1 MKNTFKRTLALALA
15 VVMLLSVCVIGVS
28 AEDTEVALNGGVNT
42 DTVTVY
48 EFWQE
53 KYASDSNFVYNFGAT
68 DMTTTISEHYAKGEL
83 NWKVAYTSST
93 TDSCTGK
100 SLFSAGRPY
109 HYVQIGKS
117 TGNNFYGL
125 YLKSPGAGTYNV
137 TLNYSVTNDG
147 QAATEMKA
155 YLFPATFVENGV
167 SEGTQWKYM
176 ISNNDDKAENGTDTN
191 GIIYL
196 GAYSCYDADVEAYE
210 VRTLTKTGV
219 ELSSEKEYIL
229 VLAAAN
235 CTVAG
240 ATTMKH
246 YTNKLALEKTSADS
260 ADVNVK
266 AYDFYYQPS
275 GTAYSGT
282 WYDNSQKVYDN
293 YETSGWRYEAASTT
307 YQMDNS
313 NTFDGTA
320 KGMRYFAGGAN
331 WYAIRIKAPAAGVY
345 NVKLDYGQIKGKA
358 GVGDVYMFPA
368 SAVDKT
374 LDLSKLSTTD
384 TAVTALINK
393 GSLTDADL
401 TLTGEAAADKLGVLQ
416 AADMWSTLGR
426 SDGNAINTAL
436 KTPINDVL
444 TAGNYTTLFTGVIYY
459 AETSTTKSE
468 ESKTLVTFPAVE
480 ADNYSDEYIVVFKF
494 TSGSDLYN
502 SKLTFTEVVDNSVA
516 VIESPES
523 AEINFTGYANGTG
536 LYANKAA
543 MDAAFSSGT
552 ASWNFEMCE
561 NPDYYYTDSTVRS
574 YFKDAAAGIEQW
586 MGTAGFLAVRIKS
599 PVSGEY
605 DVTLSHGTST
615 RGATGGEFY
624 LVPAPNAAYTE
635 TEVEDLMANSNAV
648 ASTNFTGGT
657 VTNNNLVYGDVKTL
671 DSFRYTFTAG
681 QEYLLIAKVTEGTT
695 LSTAAGGT
703 VNYGYL
709 YMCGIELTPTVSYKS
724 AGQYDSFRAALAAAE
739 EDENH
744 PTVKLLSDIKVADLG
759 VTCNIDLNG
768 NDLTVYGDMTSVATV
783 SDSKDGEG
791 VLTVTG
797 EMILAG
803 TQAQL
808 PLYDAAVNGC
818 RLYSVTWGDNNQSE
832 AAVNNA
838 KKYWFQLYFDNTAAY
853 DLIATGTS
861 GLSIGVVLDWD
872 TDSKAFD
879 FVDKTEHT
887 AAAFAAGWG
896 EFMKTAK
903 TPWIWVNVLNVV
915 EGVTV
920 TPVIEANGAQIACA
934 PIA

>member
-15 VVMLLSVCVIGVS
+15 IVMLLSVSVIGVS
-28 AEDTEVALNGGVNT
+28 AEETEVALNGGVMT
-42 DTVTVY
+42 DTVAIY

-53 KYASDSNFVYNFGAT
+53 KYASDSNFLVNFGAT
-68 DMTTTISEHYAKGEL
+68 DMTNTLKDHYDNGEL
-83 NWKVAYTSST
+83 NWRIAWNTVA

-117 TGNNFYGL
+117 TGNSFYGL
-125 YLKSPGAGTYNV
+125 YLKNPGAGTYDV
-137 TLNYSVTNDG
+137 TLNYSVTNDI
-147 QAATEMKA
+147 QAASEMKA
-155 YLFPATFVENGV
+155 YLFPATFVENSVAG
-167 SEGTQWKYM
+167 GAQWKYV
-176 ISNNDDKAENGTDTN
+176 ISGNDDNAENGTDTN

-196 GAYSCYDADVEAYE
+196 GSYSCYDANVSQYE
-210 VRTLTKTGV
+210 ERSLVKNGV
-219 ELSSEKEYIL
+219 ELSSEQEYIL
-229 VLAAAN
+229 VLAAVSTNGTAS
-235 CTVAG
+235 TL
-240 ATTMKH
+240 KH
-246 YTNKLALEKTSADS
+246 YTNKLALEKTSA
-260 ADVNVK
+260 NVAAETK
-266 AYDFYYQPS
+266 SYGFYLSDYAGATLAAQAATIKS
-275 GTAYSGT
+275 R
-282 WYDNSQKVYDN
+282 
-293 YETSGWRYEAASTT
+293 YESTGSDHLSWRYETATNE
-307 YQMDNS
+307 YQMNRNNKFNNNLKKPYETLRLS
-313 NTFDGTA
+313 HYAPSSTVPYSYVALRIESPGTGEYQVALTHGQQTDG
-320 KGMRYFAGGAN
+320 GQGE
-331 WYAIRIKAPAAGVY
+331 VY
-345 NVKLDYGQIKGKA
+345 LL
-358 GVGDVYMFPA
+358 PA
-368 SAVDKT
+368 SEVE
-374 LDLSKLSTTD
+374 
-384 TAVTALINK
+384 AL
-393 GSLTDADL
+393 
-401 TLTGEAAADKLGVLQ
+401 
-416 AADMWSTLGR
+416 
-426 SDGNAINTAL
+426 
-436 KTPINDVL
+436 
-444 TAGNYTTLFTGVIYY
+444 
-459 AETSTTKSE
+459 
-468 ESKTLVTFPAVE
+468 VE
-480 ADNYSDEYIVVFKF
+480 ADGTYDYDTLATEIAAGLAENRATTAAPNGPVRAAIESLLPNTAPVIDNVNYYNTADTAKVVTNGTKYTFNANEEYIVIF
-494 TSGSDLYN
+494 TVKAVSYMYLNSLDL
-502 SKLTFTEVVDNSVA
+502 TPVAPAVA

-523 AEINFTGYANGTG
+523 AEINFTGYANGST
-536 LYANKAA
+536 LYSNKAA
-543 MDAAFSSGT
+543 MDAAYAAG
-552 ASWNFEMCE
+552 AAWNFEMCE
-561 NPDYYYTDSTVRS
+561 NPTYYFEGGRS
-574 YFKDAAAGIEQW
+574 YFKDAVAGIEQW

-624 LVPAPNAAYTE
+624 LVPAPNAAYTD
-635 TEVEDLMANSNAV
+635 TEVKDLMANSTAV

-703 VNYGYL
+703 ANYGYL
-709 YMCGIELTPTVSYKS
+709 YMSGIELTPTVSYKS
-724 AGQYDSFRAALAAAE
+724 AGEYDTLRAAIKAAE
-739 EDENH
+739 EANEGA
-744 PTVKLLSDIKVADLG
+744 TVTMLADAELVNLG